1 MMQLP
6 FQETRIADEVF
17 IRKFS
22 AELDRT
28 ELTWHR
34 DDEDR
39 IVEPVGQTDW
49 LIQFENHIPRI
60 ITQPVFIPKGE
71 WHRLLQGTGELT
83 VQITKKREPLTDSL

>member
-1 MMQLP
+1 MQLP
-6 FQETRIADEVF
+6 FQEIRIADEVF

-39 IVEPVGQTDW
+39 TVEPVGQTDW
-49 LIQFENHIPRI
+49 LIQFENRIPRI

-83 VQITKKREPLTDSL
+83 VQITKKGNH

>member
-1 MMQLP
+1 MQIQLP
-6 FQETRIADEVF
+6 FQETRLADQVYIRVF
-17 IRKFS
+17 C

-39 IVEPVGQTDW
+39 VVEPVGQTDW
-49 LIQFENHIPRI
+49 LIQFENCLPKV

-71 WHRLLQGTGELT
+71 WHRLLQGTGDLT
-83 VQITKKREPLTDSL
+83 VQITKDN